1 MGLTSAHEP
10 FKAGSFLQQ
19 AVGKKVRDSKHVDN
33 LTYHYW
39 LEDGR
44 GYMAK
49 KKKNAKGFYKLRADS
64 HQGNRNLS
72 STIIKN

>member
-49 KKKNAKGFYKLRADS
+49 KKKKC
-64 HQGNRNLS
+64 
-72 STIIKN
+72 